1 MSTNPQKSKV
11 FLFILKSDVTDE
23 TIKNEIVGIR
33 VAGGIVAVI
42 NANDLVDKTN
52 FITLVSKEE
61 LIFETSSFDELPAY
75 RYIERKL
82 CKSKYLGVFKRESF
96 VKVSIWVFLC
106 SPKGAYSRRFVPPSV

>member
-82 CKSKYLGVFKRESF
+82 CKSKYLGVFMLS
-96 VKVSIWVFLC
+96 
-106 SPKGAYSRRFVPPSV
+106 KGGI